1 MLKIVKNK
9 CRNMLSKIVKS
20 MLEIVKHTTMIAT
33 WNQRYKISKKS
44 KRVKKAVVAHWKLRM
59 KILFRSKIAKT
70 IVMIKFIVI

>member
-44 KRVKKAVVAHWKLRM
+44 KRVKKAVVAH
-59 KILFRSKIAKT
+59 
-70 IVMIKFIVI
+70 